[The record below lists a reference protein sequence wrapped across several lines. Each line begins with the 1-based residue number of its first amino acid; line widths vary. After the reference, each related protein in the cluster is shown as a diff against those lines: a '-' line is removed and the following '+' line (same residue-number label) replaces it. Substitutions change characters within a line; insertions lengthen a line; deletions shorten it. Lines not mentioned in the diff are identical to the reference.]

1 MAENKLLFL
10 ASSLSYEECP
20 ERAFSLILNSL
31 DPSRDASSIL
41 TSLRKVQREVNTPLA
56 GVIYN
61 FQAMVREYF
70 ECSSTKQTPANLEKK
85 SSLMAER
92 SIKYFVSGKTWRE
105 LKKYKRLCFESNK
118 KVELAGAVNFCSNLE
133 RKDDYQITSARGI
146 SLEVD
151 PVSDCFNL
159 DVRVEDEWQH
169 DYQTEDDILGDGGDS
184 SSGEEEAAEVGDI
197 LALTEVKKSKA
208 ALMRRVK
215 GVPGQRSDKSKKTGF
230 PSIPLTNSE
239 GRNSRPTAR
248 STTPTSVRNLS
259 TSSAKS
265 DKAGRSDNHA
275 SACKRCLGESHR
287 SVQNKFS

>member
-1 MAENKLLFL
+1 
-10 ASSLSYEECP
+10 
-20 ERAFSLILNSL
+20 
-31 DPSRDASSIL
+31 
-41 TSLRKVQREVNTPLA
+41 
-56 GVIYN
+56 
-61 FQAMVREYF
+61 
-70 ECSSTKQTPANLEKK
+70 
-85 SSLMAER
+85 MAER

-118 KVELAGAVNFCSNLE
+118 RVELAGAVNFCSNLE

-159 DVRVEDEWQH
+159 DVRAEDDWQNE
-169 DYQTEDDILGDGGDS
+169 YQAEEDILGDG
-184 SSGEEEAAEVGDI
+184 SSGDEDAAEVGDI

-215 GVPGQRSDKSKKTGF
+215 GIPGQKSDKSKKTGF

-239 GRNSRPTAR
+239 GRSSRPTAR
-248 STTPTSVRNLS
+248 SHSPASVRNLS

-265 DKAGRSDNHA
+265 DKSGRSDNHA

-287 SVQNKFS
+287 LVQIQFSRPDGVINKNYFQDQELPAVYS